1 MLSTKLFESDEKPD
15 WCPGCGGYGI
25 LASLKAAV
33 TELGLEPHNV
43 VVTSGIGCS
52 SNLPGYI
59 RTYGFHGLHGRPI
72 PVAVGVKT
80 ANPRL
85 TVIVT
90 AGDGDE
96 YGIGF
101 NHVVSAARRNDDV
114 KLIVFNNR
122 IYGLTTGQ
130 ASPTSE
136 LGQKT
141 KTTPDGSIIYPLN
154 PLTAVLGAGAPFVA
168 WGFVGDQKHLTTLF
182 KEAIRH
188 RGFALVDVS
197 SPCVIWNDI
206 YAKARAAVYK
216 LEDTGYTPDDQTQAF
231 KVANENK
238 GLPIGIFYRTEER
251 KTLQEMIASTNSGRW
266 STEVRG
272 LDQSE
277 AEALAKEYSPA
288 KVRP

>member
-1 MLSTKLFESDEKPD
+1 MYNPRPFESDERPD

-25 LASLKAAV
+25 LASLKVAL
-33 TELGLEPHNV
+33 TELSLEPHDV
-43 VVTSGIGCS
+43 VIASGIGCS

-72 PVAVGVKT
+72 PVAVGVKM

-101 NHVVSAARRNDDV
+101 NHVVNAARRNDDIKV
-114 KLIVFNNR
+114 VVSNNR

-136 LGQKT
+136 LGQRT

-154 PLTAVLGAGAPFVA
+154 PLSAALGAGATFVA
-168 WGFVGDQKHLTTLF
+168 RGFVGDQKHLTMLI

-188 RGFALVDVS
+188 RGFALVDVI
-197 SPCVIWNDI
+197 SPCVIWNDM
-206 YAKARAAVYK
+206 YARAREAVFK
-216 LEDTGYTPDDQTQAF
+216 LEETGYLPDDQTRAF
-231 KVANENK
+231 KVANDTT
-238 GLPIGIFYRTEER
+238 GLPTGIFYRNESR
-251 KTLQEMIASTNSGRW
+251 PTLQEMIVSTNSGRW
-266 STEVRG
+266 STEVKN
-272 LDQSE
+272 LDSGE
-277 AEALAKEYSPA
+277 VEDL
-288 KVRP
+288 VREFR

>member
-1 MLSTKLFESDEKPD
+1 MLSPKLFESDERPD

-25 LASLKAAV
+25 LASLKAALN
-33 TELGLEPHNV
+33 ELGLEPHNV
-43 VVTSGIGCS
+43 VITSGIGCS

-80 ANPRL
+80 ANPSL

-114 KLIVFNNR
+114 KVVVFNNR

-136 LGQKT
+136 FGQRT
-141 KTTPDGSIIYPLN
+141 KTTPDGSILYPLN
-154 PLTAVLGAGAPFVA
+154 PISAVLGAGATFVA
-168 WGFVGDQKHLTTLF
+168 RGFVGEQKHLTMLF

-188 RGFALVDVS
+188 RGFALVDVI

-206 YAKARAAVYK
+206 YAKARQAVYK
-216 LEDTGYTPDDQTQAF
+216 LEETGYAPDALTRAF
-231 KVANENK
+231 EVANDAT
-238 GLPIGIFYRTEER
+238 GLPIGIFYRTES
-251 KTLQEMIASTNSGRW
+251 KPTLQEMLASANGGRRP
-266 STEVRG
+266 TEVTN
-272 LDQSE
+272 LDQGE
-277 AEALAKEYSPA
+277 VDALVREYREE
-288 KVRP
+288 RP

>member
-1 MLSTKLFESDEKPD
+1 MLSPRLFESDEKPD

-25 LASLKAAV
+25 LASLKAALMG
-33 TELGLEPHNV
+33 LGLEPHNV
-43 VVTSGIGCS
+43 AIASGIGCA

-72 PVAVGVKT
+72 PVAVGIKT

-101 NHVVSAARRNDDV
+101 NHVVNAARRNDDV
-114 KLIVFNNR
+114 KVIVSNNR

-136 LGQKT
+136 LGQRT
-141 KTTPDGSIIYPLN
+141 KTTPDGSILYPLN
-154 PLTAVLGAGAPFVA
+154 PISAALGAGATFVA
-168 WGFVGDQKHLTTLF
+168 RGFVGEQKHLTMLF
-182 KEAIRH
+182 EEAIRH
-188 RGFALVDVS
+188 RGFALVDVI

-206 YAKARAAVYK
+206 YARARKAVYK
-216 LEDTGYTPDDQTQAF
+216 LEETGYAPEDLTRAF
-231 KVANENK
+231 KVANETD
-238 GLPIGIFYRTEER
+238 GLPVGIFYRTESR
-251 KTLQEMIASTNSGRW
+251 PTLQEMVASTNGGRW
-266 STEVRG
+266 PTEVRN
-272 LDQSE
+272 LDQGE
-277 AEALAKEYSPA
+277 VEDL
-288 KVRP
+288 VREFGLTKQ